1 MAEEIAMPRLGWT
14 MEEGTLVEW
23 LKNDGEQVETGEI
36 LFTVESDKALNE
48 IETFSSGILCI
59 PPGAP
64 QPGDTVPVGT
74 LLGYLLQ
81 AGEEMPTARAAP
93 PTPPSASGDAAS
105 PIPVPVTLHNQP
117 TPAAKPP
124 AINGSPAIS
133 PRARRIANELNISW
147 HHIKGSGQTGRI
159 IERDIRAVTAQ
170 PPGSAGHI
178 RELIAK
184 RLWQSQNE
192 TAAVTLTTEADAT
205 GLVDWRVELKAS
217 QGTDAPTYNHMIA
230 KLTALALGEHPA
242 LNASWQN
249 GAPHHYESIH
259 LGLAVDTEDGL
270 LVPVIRD
277 ADSKSLAQIT
287 TEARALVLKA
297 RRHTLGP
304 DALQGGTFTISNL
317 GMYGIDAF
325 TPIINLPQAAILGLG
340 RIVEKPAVF
349 QGQVVPRALMAL
361 SLTFDHRILDG
372 GPAARFLDRVRTFI
386 EQPDL
391 WREK

>member
-1 MAEEIAMPRLGWT
+1 
-14 MEEGTLVEW
+14 
-23 LKNDGEQVETGEI
+23 
-36 LFTVESDKALNE
+36 
-48 IETFSSGILCI
+48 
-59 PPGAP
+59 
-64 QPGDTVPVGT
+64 
-74 LLGYLLQ
+74 
-81 AGEEMPTARAAP
+81 
-93 PTPPSASGDAAS
+93 
-105 PIPVPVTLHNQP
+105 
-117 TPAAKPP
+117 
-124 AINGSPAIS
+124 
-133 PRARRIANELNISW
+133 
-147 HHIKGSGQTGRI
+147 
-159 IERDIRAVTAQ
+159 
-170 PPGSAGHI
+170 
-178 RELIAK
+178 
-184 RLWQSQNE
+184 
-192 TAAVTLTTEADAT
+192 
-205 GLVDWRVELKAS
+205 
-217 QGTDAPTYNHMIA
+217 MIA

-249 GAPHHYESIH
+249 GAPHQYESVH
-259 LGLAVDTEDGL
+259 LGLAVDTEGGL

-277 ADSKSLAQIT
+277 ADSKSLAQIA
-287 TEARALVLKA
+287 TEARALALKA

-391 WREK
+391 WWKK

>member
-23 LKNDGEQVETGEI
+23 LKTEGEQVETGEI

-81 AGEEMPTARAAP
+81 TGEEMPTERA
-93 PTPPSASGDAAS
+93 SASGDPAS
-105 PIPVPVTLHNQP
+105 PIPVPATLHNQP

-124 AINGSPAIS
+124 STKGNPTIS

-159 IERDIRAVTAQ
+159 IERDILTVTAQ
-170 PPGSAGHI
+170 PPGSTGHI
-178 RELIAK
+178 RELIAN

-192 TAAVTLTTEADAT
+192 TAAGTLTTEADAT
-205 GLVDWRVELKAS
+205 GLVDLRAGLKAN

-249 GAPHHYESIH
+249 GAPHQYESVH
-259 LGLAVDTEDGL
+259 LGLAVDTEGGL

-277 ADSKSLAQIT
+277 ADSKSLAQIA
-287 TEARALVLKA
+287 TEARALALKA

-304 DALQGGTFTISNL
+304 AALQGGTFTISNL
-317 GMYGIDAF
+317 GMYGIAAF

-391 WREK
+391 WWKK

>member
-23 LKNDGEQVETGEI
+23 LKTEGEQVETGEI

-81 AGEEMPTARAAP
+81 TGEEMPTERA
-93 PTPPSASGDAAS
+93 SASGDPAS
-105 PIPVPVTLHNQP
+105 PIPVPATLHNQP

-124 AINGSPAIS
+124 STKGNPTIS

-170 PPGSAGHI
+170 PPGSTGHI
-178 RELIAK
+178 RELIAN

-205 GLVDWRVELKAS
+205 GLVDLRAGFKAS
-217 QGTDAPTYNHMIA
+217 QGTDAPTYSHMIA

-249 GAPHHYESIH
+249 GAPHQYESVH
-259 LGLAVDTEDGL
+259 LGLAVDTEGGL

-277 ADSKSLAQIT
+277 ADSKGLAQIA
-287 TEARALVLKA
+287 TEARALALKA

-391 WREK
+391 WWKK

>member
-23 LKNDGEQVETGEI
+23 LKTEGEQVETGEI

-48 IETFSSGILCI
+48 IDTFSSGILCI

-81 AGEEMPTARAAP
+81 TGEEMPTERA
-93 PTPPSASGDAAS
+93 SASGDPAS
-105 PIPVPVTLHNQP
+105 PIPVPATRHNQP
-117 TPAAKPP
+117 TPAAKPLSTKG
-124 AINGSPAIS
+124 NLAIS

-170 PPGSAGHI
+170 PPGSTGHI
-178 RELIAK
+178 RELIAN

-205 GLVDWRVELKAS
+205 GLVDLRAGFKAS
-217 QGTDAPTYNHMIA
+217 RGTDAPTYNHMIA

-242 LNASWQN
+242 LHASWQN
-249 GAPHHYESIH
+249 GAPHQYESVH
-259 LGLAVDTEDGL
+259 LGLAVDTEGGL

-277 ADSKSLAQIT
+277 ADSKSLAQIA
-287 TEARALVLKA
+287 TEARALALNA

-349 QGQVVPRALMAL
+349 QGQVMPRALMAL

-391 WREK
+391 WWEK

>member
-23 LKNDGEQVETGEI
+23 LKTEGEQVETGEI

-81 AGEEMPTARAAP
+81 TGEEMPTERA
-93 PTPPSASGDAAS
+93 SASGDPAS
-105 PIPVPVTLHNQP
+105 PIPVPATLHNQP
-117 TPAAKPP
+117 TSAAKPP
-124 AINGSPAIS
+124 STKGNPTIS

-170 PPGSAGHI
+170 PPGSTGHI
-178 RELIAK
+178 RELIAN

-205 GLVDWRVELKAS
+205 GLVDLRAGFKAS

-249 GAPHHYESIH
+249 GAPHQYESVH
-259 LGLAVDTEDGL
+259 LGLAVDTEGGL

-277 ADSKSLAQIT
+277 ADSKSLAQIA
-287 TEARALVLKA
+287 TEARALALKA

-349 QGQVVPRALMAL
+349 QDQVVPRALMAL

-391 WREK
+391 WWKK

>member
-23 LKNDGEQVETGEI
+23 LKTEGEKVETGEI

-81 AGEEMPTARAAP
+81 TGEEMPTERA
-93 PTPPSASGDAAS
+93 SASGDPAS
-105 PIPVPVTLHNQP
+105 PIPVPATLHNQP

-124 AINGSPAIS
+124 STKGNPTIS

-170 PPGSAGHI
+170 PPGSTGHI
-178 RELIAK
+178 RELIAN

-205 GLVDWRVELKAS
+205 GLVDLRAGFKAS

-249 GAPHHYESIH
+249 GAPHQYESVH
-259 LGLAVDTEDGL
+259 LGLAVDTEGGL

-277 ADSKSLAQIT
+277 ADSKSLAQIA
-287 TEARALVLKA
+287 TEARALALKA

-325 TPIINLPQAAILGLG
+325 PPIINLPQAAILGLG

-391 WREK
+391 WWKR

>member
-23 LKNDGEQVETGEI
+23 LKTEGEQVETGEI
-36 LFTVESDKALNE
+36 LFIVESDKALNE

-81 AGEEMPTARAAP
+81 TGEEMPTERA
-93 PTPPSASGDAAS
+93 SASGDPAS
-105 PIPVPVTLHNQP
+105 PIPVTATLHNQP
-117 TPAAKPP
+117 TSAAKPP
-124 AINGSPAIS
+124 STKGNPTIS

-170 PPGSAGHI
+170 PPGSTGHI
-178 RELIAK
+178 RELIAN

-205 GLVDWRVELKAS
+205 GLVDLRAGFKAS
-217 QGTDAPTYNHMIA
+217 QGTDAPTYSHMIA

-249 GAPHHYESIH
+249 GAPHQYESVH
-259 LGLAVDTEDGL
+259 LGLAVDTEGGL

-277 ADSKSLAQIT
+277 ADSKSLAQIA
-287 TEARALVLKA
+287 TEARALALKA

-391 WREK
+391 WWKK